1 MTVVEE
7 TESLSHNESEEP
19 PTKKMKKIITD
30 DNVKEE
36 EDNDTATS
44 ITLKN
49 QKNSAN
55 STTKEE
61 DQEEHSDASAPANMA
76 VVKKEE
82 KKKRTTSTKKVTKVP
97 FEERLKEC
105 IAFKKKHGHCKIT
118 TTGKNSTKS
127 LGIWVQE
134 MRRNFKLQM
143 STGKPRQR
151 IPDGHIQQL
160 TAIGFHWGYT
170 PKAGL
175 PQSDEAWTLAF
186 EDVQEYYKTYHTFDI
201 QPSSSSKTNK
211 TNTDDDG
218 SRTLGDYRLCFLAE
232 WVCDQRNQKKRRDSK
247 MKSNINKQRVDM
259 LTTIGFNFD
268 GPRTVQKN
276 AAN

>member
-36 EDNDTATS
+36 EDNDTATT

-105 IAFKKKHGHCKIT
+105 IAFK
-118 TTGKNSTKS
+118 
-127 LGIWVQE
+127 
-134 MRRNFKLQM
+134 RRNMDIVRLQRPGRIQRRV
-143 STGKPRQR
+143 SVFGSKKCAVILNCKCRRGNHGNAFRTG
-151 IPDGHIQQL
+151 
-160 TAIGFHWGYT
+160 T
-170 PKAGL
+170 
-175 PQSDEAWTLAF
+175 
-186 EDVQEYYKTYHTFDI
+186 
-201 QPSSSSKTNK
+201 SSN
-211 TNTDDDG
+211 
-218 SRTLGDYRLCFLAE
+218 
-232 WVCDQRNQKKRRDSK
+232 
-247 MKSNINKQRVDM
+247 
-259 LTTIGFNFD
+259 
-268 GPRTVQKN
+268 
-276 AAN
+276 